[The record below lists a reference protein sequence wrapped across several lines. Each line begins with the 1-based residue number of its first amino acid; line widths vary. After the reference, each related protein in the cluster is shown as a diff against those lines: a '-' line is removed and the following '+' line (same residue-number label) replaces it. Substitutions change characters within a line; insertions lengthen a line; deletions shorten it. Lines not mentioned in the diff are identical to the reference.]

1 MIHQSKESEAYQ
13 HMLTVLKDSVQSHA
27 ESLLHER
34 SKPRYQESGSQ
45 AMLLSHC
52 FEVSE
57 DGFSPAFMMIDGD
70 DSERLAIEIVFPG
83 VPIRLC
89 QFHFMQACISRIQ
102 SVFGRTKAGTRKT
115 NKVVRSLRKLQRC
128 PIESEWLSSY
138 QIFKN
143 DIDSVANDGGRAL
156 ASLVQYFDRSW
167 FSPVWRPYCID
178 YGIPIENT
186 RDGPWS
192 TNNYAEAA
200 FRVFDRVFLCCR
212 VNKRCVR
219 TEVGL
224 RGLSLN
230 NEFNQARPP
239 AADHN

>member
-13 HMLTVLKDSVQSHA
+13 HMLSVLQDHVQKHA
-27 ESLLHER
+27 EKLLNRRCE
-34 SKPRYQESGSQ
+34 PRFKEPRPR
-45 AMLLSHC
+45 ATLMRHC
-52 FEVSE
+52 KEVSE
-57 DGFSPAFMMIDGD
+57 DGFAPSFMMIDGD
-70 DSERLAIEIVFPG
+70 DAERLAIEKVFPG
-83 VPIRLC
+83 TPIRLC

-102 SVFGRTKAGTRKT
+102 SVFGKSKAGKKRT

-128 PIESEWLSSY
+128 PTESEWQSSY
-138 QIFKN
+138 AVFKN
-143 DIDSVANDGGRAL
+143 DIDSVIDDGGRSL

-178 YGIPIENT
+178 YGIPVENT

-200 FRVFDRVFLCCR
+200 FRTFDRVFLCCR

-219 TEVGL
+219 LRRVCRGHSLTTSGL
-224 RGLSLN
+224 T
-230 NEFNQARPP
+230 AYC
-239 AADHN
+239 